1 MYDLLGPSGGVSALI
16 SSVKE
21 MKTECDPKTTPTK
34 PKKGKEVQDP
44 NYVLIGEQ

>member
-1 MYDLLGPSGGVSALI
+1 
-16 SSVKE
+16 